1 MRAEIAVYDGVDE
14 LDVVGPLRV
23 LRAAAGMGAALGV
36 RVVTRTPTPVITA
49 HHGLRLQP
57 DGVLSREADLVLVPG
72 GGWVDRSDR
81 GAWGEVRRGEWTPLL
96 REAAWRGATLAGV
109 CTGTMLLAHAG
120 VVGRRRATT
129 HRAARAD
136 LAALGATVV
145 DERVVD
151 DGDLITCAGVT
162 SGIDLAL
169 WLVARA
175 AGEELAGRVADAI
188 EYPWSHPGAAPDR
201 WPATGPGE
209 ARGDGVAPE
218 EAAGRPGP
226 EAETATRAVG
236 DAGAGEGAAPPPG
249 IEVRPARPGD
259 VAALLELYRQLAEG
273 FGHQPA
279 SPGRAG
285 AILAEISRQPD
296 RTLLVVVCDGQ
307 VVGTADLIVVRPSL
321 THEGRPWAAI
331 ENVVV
336 DGRARRRGAGRALM
350 EEAIRHA
357 REQGCHRVQLLS
369 NNRRTE
375 AHAFYRALGFESSA
389 QGFRLQPL

>member
-36 RVVTRTPTPVITA
+36 RLVTRTPAPVITA

-57 DGVLSREADLVLVPG
+57 DGVLSREADLILVPG
-72 GGWVDRSDR
+72 GGWVDRADR

-151 DGDLITCAGVT
+151 DGDLITCGGVT

-188 EYPWSHPGAAPDR
+188 EYPWSHPGAPRDR

-209 ARGDGVAPE
+209 ARGGARE
-218 EAAGRPGP
+218 EASGRPGSDGDP
-226 EAETATRAVG
+226 APMAVG
-236 DAGAGEGAAPPPG
+236 DAGAGEGASPPPG

-279 SPGRAG
+279 APDRAG
-285 AILAEISRQPD
+285 ALLAEISKQPH
-296 RTLLVVVCDGQ
+296 RTLLVAVCDGQ
-307 VVGTADLIVVRPSL
+307 VVGTADLVVVRPNL

-350 EEAIRHA
+350 EEAIRRA
-357 REQGCHRVQLLS
+357 REAGCHRVQLLS